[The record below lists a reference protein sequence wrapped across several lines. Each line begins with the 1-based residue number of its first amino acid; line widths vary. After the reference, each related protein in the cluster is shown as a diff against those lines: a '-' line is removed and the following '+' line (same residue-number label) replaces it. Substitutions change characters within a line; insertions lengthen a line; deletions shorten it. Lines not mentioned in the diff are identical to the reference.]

1 MEEKEVWEHIG
12 IRTAAILSLLLLYS
26 SCYGSRHVVRKD
38 HGALPTVSHER
49 RKIINSLCIN
59 CFLFYSLTE
68 VFLPGYRFIGKSKLM
83 FAFAQLI
90 LFWFNIFFE
99 IVDKKILLKNDCLNG
114 NYFLLWQNRV
124 VRQNPGERNYH
135 IFYALLAGIEEREKG
150 EWQSASHTTV
160 VAFC

>member
-1 MEEKEVWEHIG
+1 MWEHIG
-12 IRTAAILSLLLLYS
+12 IRTTAILSLLLLYS
-26 SCYGSRHVVRKD
+26 SCYGTRHVVRKD

-90 LFWFNIFFE
+90 LF
-99 IVDKKILLKNDCLNG
+99 
-114 NYFLLWQNRV
+114 
-124 VRQNPGERNYH
+124 
-135 IFYALLAGIEEREKG
+135 
-150 EWQSASHTTV
+150 
-160 VAFC
+160 